1 MKIIDE
7 KNPKAAELA
16 SEFLRDG
23 KIVAFATDTVYG
35 IASDASN
42 TKAVEKLYR
51 LKKRDEKKPIAIFL
65 PNLSAAKK
73 IFIFDEISEKI
84 AKEFLPGALTLI
96 LETNNNSSSLLAAN
110 LNQNNDNSLG
120 FRIVDSFF
128 VKKIFEKFNGFL
140 AVSSANLSNHEPA
153 KSAVEVEKYFP
164 ELDLLV
170 CGEFSSKMPSTV
182 AKISKGKITIIRQG
196 SVILNV

>member
-42 TKAVEKLYR
+42 PKAVEKLYH

-84 AKEFLPGALTLI
+84 AQEFLPGALTLI
-96 LETNNNSSSLLAAN
+96 LETNSNSSSLLAAN

-128 VKKIFEKFNGFL
+128 VNKIFEKFNGFL

-170 CGEFSSKMPSTV
+170 CGEISSKMPSTV

-196 SVILNV
+196 SVILNI